1 MICPILENIHSFHR
15 FYMIHHFTT
24 QMLRSATLACSLC
37 VVACTTPILDLQR
50 PSQAPAS
57 LQLTQEIA
65 QRLSQL
71 NNEMHVSNILYVT
84 QDKMM
89 IGNIEYT
96 LLSFHTGHSKV
107 FRTRVETSKLNQATF
122 ERLKLL
128 KGATFIGVLPIEG
141 HSDEYF
147 FRNYKNLK
155 F

>member
-1 MICPILENIHSFHR
+1 MTAHR
-15 FYMIHHFTT
+15 SYMIHQFTT
-24 QMLRSATLACSLC
+24 QAIRYSTLACTLLM
-37 VVACTTPILDLQR
+37 VACSTPIFDLER

-57 LQLTQEIA
+57 LQLTQDVA
-65 QRLSQL
+65 QRLNQL

-89 IGNIEYT
+89 IGNVEYT

-107 FRTRVETSKLNQATF
+107 FRTRVETAKLNQATF